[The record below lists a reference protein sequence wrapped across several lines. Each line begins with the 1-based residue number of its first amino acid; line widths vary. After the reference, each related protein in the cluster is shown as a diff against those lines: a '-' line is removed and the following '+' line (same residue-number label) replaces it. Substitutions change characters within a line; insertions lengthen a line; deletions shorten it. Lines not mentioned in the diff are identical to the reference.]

1 LSLLSSLIAG
11 FAMLDFMKLSQLV
24 SQIGAD
30 ALVEKQDYERVLTSA
45 LAAFSGAEKNGVGF
59 EHKLAENAPWVLWP
73 TAKPLEAIG
82 LREVISVLDTARQPW
97 TVVAVDGSQI
107 MPSHHEVH
115 NCYLLNVGVARISY
129 GLPLQPHLYSE
140 PHLHARP
147 DDLYPLVD
155 RRRVH
160 IDELYVSLE
169 RSLFE
174 LELLTET
181 ACQAAAHGPTLAM
194 YDGSLI
200 PWSVEK
206 MSSSYQ
212 ERYFARV
219 ETLMTQLR
227 LAKVPI
233 VGYLSH
239 SRSADL
245 INCLRVS
252 ICPYEVSHCR
262 DHCGSLNE
270 EEFPCSE
277 VWPLSDRSLFER
289 LLPMNT
295 RSAVFVSG
303 ASVVKLMPETDRS
316 CFVYWRGASEVARI
330 ELPRWVFADKELFDF
345 ALKAVRTQVEK
356 GQGYPVALAEAHH
369 LAVIKGPDRERF
381 FELVTNQMVSLG
393 VGRIRVSPKESQKRS
408 GFV

>member
-1 LSLLSSLIAG
+1 
-11 FAMLDFMKLSQLV
+11 MLDFMKISQLV
-24 SQIGAD
+24 AQIGAD
-30 ALVEKQDYERVLTSA
+30 AVVEKQDYERILASA
-45 LAAFSGAEKNGVGF
+45 LSAFSGAAKDSEKF
-59 EHKLAENAPWVLWP
+59 EQKLSENAPWVLWP
-73 TAKPLEAIG
+73 TARPLEPVG
-82 LREVISVLDTARQPW
+82 HRETVAALNTANQPW

-115 NCYLLNVGVARISY
+115 NCYLLNAGVARISY
-129 GLPLQPHLYSE
+129 GLPLAPLLYTE
-140 PHLHARP
+140 PRLHARP

-169 RSLFE
+169 RGLFE

-181 ACQAAAHGPTLAM
+181 ACQAAAQGPTLAM

-212 ERYFARV
+212 ETFFARQD
-219 ETLMTQLR
+219 EMIARLR

-239 SRSADL
+239 SRSSDL
-245 INCLRVS
+245 VNCLRVS
-252 ICPYEVSHCR
+252 ICPYEISHCR

-270 EEFPCSE
+270 EEFPCSK
-277 VWPLSDRSLFER
+277 VWPLGDRGLFDR
-289 LLPMNT
+289 ILSINQ
-295 RSAVFVSG
+295 RSSVFASG
-303 ASVVKLMPETDRS
+303 ASVTKLMPASDRS

-330 ELPRWVFADKELFDF
+330 EMPRWVFDDKELFQF
-345 ALKAVRTQVEK
+345 ALQGVRTQVEK

-369 LAVIKGPDRERF
+369 LAVIKGPERERF
-381 FELVTNQMVSLG
+381 FELVTNQMISLG
-393 VGRIRVSPKESQKRS
+393 VGNIRVSPKESQKRS

>member
-1 LSLLSSLIAG
+1 
-11 FAMLDFMKLSQLV
+11 MLDFMKLSQLV
-24 SQIGAD
+24 TQIGAD
-30 ALVEKQDYERVLTSA
+30 AVVEKQDYERVLASA
-45 LAAFSGAEKNGVGF
+45 LSAFSAAEKNSENF
-59 EHKLAENAPWVLWP
+59 ANKLAENAPWVLWP
-73 TAKPLEAIG
+73 TAKPLEPIG
-82 LREVISVLDTARQPW
+82 KREAVAALDTARHPW

-115 NCYLLNVGVARISY
+115 NCYLLNAGVARISY
-129 GLPLQPHLYSE
+129 GLALPPLLYSE
-140 PHLHARP
+140 PRLHARP

-169 RSLFE
+169 RGLFE

-181 ACQAAAHGPTLAM
+181 ACQAAADGPTLAM

-212 ERYFARV
+212 ENYFARL
-219 ETLMTQLR
+219 EELMVRLR
-227 LAKVPI
+227 QAKVPI

-239 SRSADL
+239 SRSTDL
-245 INCLRVS
+245 VNCLRVS

-262 DHCGSLNE
+262 EHCGDLNE
-270 EEFPCSE
+270 EEFPCSK

-289 LLPMNT
+289 LLPVNQ
-295 RSAVFVSG
+295 RSSVFASG
-303 ASVVKLMPETDRS
+303 ASVSKLMPAADRS
-316 CFVYWRGASEVARI
+316 CFVYLRGVSEVARI
-330 ELPRWVFADKELFDF
+330 ELPMWVFSDQKLFHF
-345 ALKAVRTQVEK
+345 ALQAVRTQVEK

-369 LAVIKGPDRERF
+369 QAVIKGPERERF
-381 FELVTNQMVSLG
+381 FELVTNQMISLG
-393 VGRIRVSPKESQKRS
+393 VGNIRVSPKESQKRS

>member
-1 LSLLSSLIAG
+1 
-11 FAMLDFMKLSQLV
+11 MLDFIKLSQLV
-24 SQIGAD
+24 SQVGAD
-30 ALVEKQDYERVLTSA
+30 SVVERQDFARTLQRA
-45 LAAFSGAEKNGVGF
+45 LAAFHTAQNAAPQF
-59 EHKLAENAPWVLWP
+59 ENRLAENTAWVLWP
-73 TAKPLEAIG
+73 TAKPLEPLSVRETVPAI
-82 LREVISVLDTARQPW
+82 ETSAKKW

-115 NCYLLNVGVARISY
+115 SCYLLNVGLARISY
-129 GLPLQPHLYSE
+129 GLALAPLLLSE
-140 PHLHARP
+140 PRLHARP

-169 RSLFE
+169 RGLFE
-174 LELLTET
+174 LELLGEQ
-181 ACQAAAHGPTLAM
+181 ACSAAIHGESVLAM

-212 ERYFARV
+212 ESYFARV
-219 ETLMTQLR
+219 EAVMAKLR

-233 VGYLSH
+233 VGYISH

-252 ICPYEVSHCR
+252 ICPYEISHCR
-262 DHCGSLNE
+262 QHCAEINE
-270 EEFPCSE
+270 EDFPCSQ
-277 VWPLSDRSLFER
+277 VWPLSDRSLFGKILALNER
-289 LLPMNT
+289 
-295 RSAVFVSG
+295 SSVFASG
-303 ASVVKLMPETDRS
+303 ASAVKLMPVCDTT
-316 CFVYWRGASEVARI
+316 CFVYWRGASEIARL
-330 ELPRWVFADKELFDF
+330 ELPRWVFDDKNLFAF
-345 ALKAVRTQVEK
+345 ALAAVRTQVEK

-369 LAVIKGPDRERF
+369 LAVIKGPDRDRF
-381 FELVTNQMVSLG
+381 FQMITDRMVSLG
-393 VGRIRVSPKESQKRS
+393 VGQIRVSPKEGQKRR

>member
-1 LSLLSSLIAG
+1 
-11 FAMLDFMKLSQLV
+11 MLDFMKLSQLV
-24 SQIGAD
+24 TQIGAD
-30 ALVEKQDYERVLTSA
+30 AVVEKQDYERVLASA
-45 LAAFSGAEKNGVGF
+45 LSAFSAAEKNSENF
-59 EHKLAENAPWVLWP
+59 ANKLAENAPWVLWP
-73 TAKPLEAIG
+73 TAKPLEPIG
-82 LREVISVLDTARQPW
+82 KREAVAALDTPRHPW

-115 NCYLLNVGVARISY
+115 NCYLLNAGVARISY
-129 GLPLQPHLYSE
+129 GLALSPLLYSE
-140 PHLHARP
+140 PRLHARP

-169 RSLFE
+169 RGLFE

-181 ACQAAAHGPTLAM
+181 ACQAAADGPTLAM

-212 ERYFARV
+212 ENYFARL
-219 ETLMTQLR
+219 EELMVRLR
-227 LAKVPI
+227 QAKVPI

-239 SRSADL
+239 SRSTDL
-245 INCLRVS
+245 VNCLRVS

-262 DHCGSLNE
+262 EHCGDLNE
-270 EEFPCSE
+270 EEFPCSK

-289 LLPMNT
+289 LLPVNQ
-295 RSAVFVSG
+295 RSSVFASG
-303 ASVVKLMPETDRS
+303 ASVSKLMPAADRS
-316 CFVYWRGASEVARI
+316 CFVYLRGVSEVARI
-330 ELPRWVFADKELFDF
+330 ELPMWVFSDQKLFHF
-345 ALKAVRTQVEK
+345 ALQAVRTQVEK

-369 LAVIKGPDRERF
+369 QAVIKGPERERF
-381 FELVTNQMVSLG
+381 FELVTNQMISLG
-393 VGRIRVSPKESQKRS
+393 VGNIRVSPKESQKRS